1 MVHPLPANLTSNPYF
16 WQWDLQVFKDLPLQ
30 MSPGHVGR
38 MTRHDLAM
46 SHMSHNSI
54 HIYELTWYTFINL
67 PDKFINRMYKSAKI
81 LPYAIDRASTN
92 MTFLNEERPGRTLWI
107 SKVELWPY
115 CEPFLEYLHNAKSL
129 GITAIHGGRR
139 KIPVKPFQEKS

>member
-16 WQWDLQVFKDLPLQ
+16 WQWDLQVFKDHPSQ

-46 SHMSHNSI
+46 SHNSR
-54 HIYELTWYTFINL
+54 HIYELTWYTFIYL
-67 PDKFINRMYKSAKI
+67 RDKFINWMYKSAKI
-81 LPYAIDRASTN
+81 LPYAIDRASIN
-92 MTFLNEERPGRTLWI
+92 MTFLSEERPGRPLWI
-107 SKVELWPY
+107 SKVGLWPY
-115 CEPFLEYLHNAKSL
+115 CEPFLECLHNPKSL